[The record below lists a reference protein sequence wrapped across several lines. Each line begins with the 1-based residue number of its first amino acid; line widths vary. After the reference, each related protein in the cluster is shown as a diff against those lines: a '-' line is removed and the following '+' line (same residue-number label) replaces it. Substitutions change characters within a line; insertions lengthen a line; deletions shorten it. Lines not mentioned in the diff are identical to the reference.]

1 MFVYYRVMQRGPR
14 KQRAV
19 GCLYHPPKFK
29 FMDHITITELR
40 KEIEHKREEPFTDE
54 QFAMLISCFTAY
66 IARRGLFNGQ
76 SVRNAVSR
84 GWMSAQMAHYFKAYA
99 LE

>member
-1 MFVYYRVMQRGPR
+1 
-14 KQRAV
+14 
-19 GCLYHPPKFK
+19 
-29 FMDHITITELR
+29 MDHITITELR
-40 KEIEHKREEPFTDE
+40 KEIEHKREELFTDE
-54 QFAMLISCFTAY
+54 QFTMLISCFTAY